1 MNVLIA
7 ISVVMG
13 INLLLLAIALSWLLL
28 GWLALNLL
36 FDLIFDD

>member
-7 ISVVMG
+7 IAVVMG